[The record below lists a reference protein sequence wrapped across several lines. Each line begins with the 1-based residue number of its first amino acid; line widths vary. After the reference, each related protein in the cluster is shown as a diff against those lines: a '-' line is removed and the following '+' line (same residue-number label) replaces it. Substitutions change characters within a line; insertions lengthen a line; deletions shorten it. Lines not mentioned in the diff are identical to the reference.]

1 MILRYLKLWPYALI
15 TLLVIGCW
23 HYRGTAASWHQT
35 ATEQKTRAD
44 KAEDANTTLMT
55 SNAQLDQRNK
65 TLLESLNARSDELE
79 ATQKRAAADRS
90 AYRKAISANHSW
102 ASERVPEPVADIL
115 RNATRGVQDDS
126 STKGT
131 ASK

>member
-1 MILRYLKLWPYALI
+1 MIIRYLKLWPYALI
-15 TLLVIGCW
+15 ALLAYACW
-23 HYRGTAASWHQT
+23 HYRGSSASWHQT

-55 SNAQLDQRNK
+55 SNVQLDQRNK

-79 ATQKRAAADRS
+79 TEKRHAAAAQS
-90 AYRKAISANHSW
+90 AYEQALGTNRSW
-102 ASERVPEPVADIL
+102 ASERVPLSVADSL
-115 RNATRGVQDDS
+115 RNATRSVQDDS
-126 STKGT
+126 STKGA